1 MDDRLAE
8 AIWFVEDRLTEDQ
21 LKIVKAMLDLN
32 EDVYSGYRDW
42 NDWEEYLN
50 DKSEDG
56 LEAYVCSLFG
66 LEYTPVDEEEEDD
79 E

>member
-21 LKIVKAMLDLN
+21 LKVVKAMLDLN
-32 EDVYSGYRDW
+32 EDVNSGYRDW
-42 NDWEEYLN
+42 NDWEKYRDDESEY
-50 DKSEDG
+50 G

-66 LEYTPVDEEEEDD
+66 LEYKAKDGDE
-79 E
+79 

>member
-32 EDVYSGYRDW
+32 EDVNSGYRDW
-42 NDWEEYLN
+42 NDWEEYRD

-56 LEAYVCSLFG
+56 LEAYVCKLFDIDY
-66 LEYTPVDEEEEDD
+66 EPEEE
-79 E
+79 